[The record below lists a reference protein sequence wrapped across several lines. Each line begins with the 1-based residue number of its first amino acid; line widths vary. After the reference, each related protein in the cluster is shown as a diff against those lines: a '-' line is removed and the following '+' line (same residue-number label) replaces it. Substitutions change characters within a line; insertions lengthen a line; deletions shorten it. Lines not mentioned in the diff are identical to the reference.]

1 MATAPCRRRARRR
14 ASVAHT
20 SPTETRRERRRCQ
33 PRAPARASSPM
44 ASDPRLLSP
53 LFPLRPSLCPRAMPR
68 PTRTQAACRT
78 SPVPCPNHA
87 LASARRLPGQTVAF
101 DLLVQIRPR
110 HIQRP
115 RRLRHVPIE
124 GTELREQERALRGV
138 LELLEGLA
146 LEQRPEPGLIGI
158 ALADEPLDVLAGDAR
173 PRRQNEQPLD
183 GVAELANVAGPFE
196 PGETLDGVGRYGA
209 RSHAFLARQLPDE

>member
-1 MATAPCRRRARRR
+1 MADDSRP
-14 ASVAHT
+14 
-20 SPTETRRERRRCQ
+20 
-33 PRAPARASSPM
+33 
-44 ASDPRLLSP
+44 LFP
-53 LFPLRPSLCPRAMPR
+53 LFPLRPSLSPRARPR

-78 SPVPCPNHA
+78 SPVPCPNRA

-124 GTELREQERALRGV
+124 RAELREQERTLRRV

-146 LEQRPEPGLIGI
+146 LEQRPEPGLIRI
-158 ALADEPLDVLAGDAR
+158 ALADEPLDVVAGDAR
-173 PRRQNEQPLD
+173 PRCQNEQPLD
-183 GVAELANVAGPFE
+183 RVAELANVAGPLE
-196 PGETLDGVGRYGA
+196 PGETLDGVGCHRA
-209 RSHAFLARQLPDE
+209 RSHPFLAGQLPDEVSDEQ